1 MPKHSRQQLRS
12 LSRGGVPQ
20 ILQRFSIT
28 GSGITS
34 MIAFGG
40 RFSLAS
46 ISRKCSTL
54 AKYRSARRGIR
65 LACRSRIEIR
75 STPSSVKSW
84 HFGHLSTFAASNAS
98 VQMLHFLLIRN
109 LDDFIN
115 CGLRSAP

>member
-1 MPKHSRQQLRS
+1 
-12 LSRGGVPQ
+12 
-20 ILQRFSIT
+20 LQRFSIT

-40 RFSLAS
+40 CSVLAS

-54 AKYRSARRGIR
+54 AKYRSARRGIFF
-65 LACRSRIEIR
+65 ACLNRIEIR
-75 STPSSVKSW
+75 STFSSVKSW

-98 VQMLHFLLIRN
+98 VQIEHRFAMFY
-109 LDDFIN
+109 LDDFIQ

>member
-12 LSRGGVPQ
+12 FSRGGVPQ
-20 ILQRFSIT
+20 ILQRFWAT

-34 MIAFGG
+34 TTAFGG
-40 RFSLAS
+40 CFSLAS

-54 AKYRSARRGIR
+54 AKYRSARRGIF
-65 LACRSRIEIR
+65 LACLSKIEIR
-75 STPSSVKSW
+75 STPSSIKSW
-84 HFGHLSTFAASNAS
+84 HFGHWSMPDASIPSVHIEHRFA
-98 VQMLHFLLIRN
+98 MFY